1 MIPTHPIIA
10 ALPRVIAHRG
20 ASGSAPENTLAAIQ
34 RAAQLG
40 ARAVEIDVMLSADG
54 RPVIIH
60 DSDLARTTN
69 TKGPVAGASLAE
81 IQALD
86 AGSWFAPEF
95 AGERVPTLDDALDL
109 IAARGMALNL
119 EIKPT
124 RGKAGETAE
133 VAAQVLAQRWPDGMP
148 LLVSSSSET
157 ALGAMR
163 RALPDLPLGLI
174 SRAVPGD
181 WRRRLEGLGCVSLH
195 AAHERISP
203 AAAGRIREAGF
214 GLLAYTVNHAARAAA
229 LFQMG
234 VNAIFTDHPERMP
247 LS

>member
-1 MIPTHPIIA
+1 MSPPHPIIA

-20 ASGSAPENTLAAIQ
+20 ASGSAPENTLAALE

-95 AGERVPTLDDALDL
+95 AGERVPTLDDALDF

-124 RGKAGETAE
+124 RGKDRETAE

-163 RALPDLPLGLI
+163 RALPGLPLGLI

-203 AAAGRIREAGF
+203 AAAGRIRKAGF
-214 GLLAYTVNHAARAAA
+214 GLLAYTVNHPARAEA

-234 VNAIFTDHPERMP
+234 VNAIFTDHPQRMP
-247 LS
+247 A